1 MLMVFQFLCCQ
12 NIKFFVDACKNHFGL
27 KESDLF
33 EPMML
38 YNLTNFHK
46 VLITLAKLSLCDI
59 VKDLHKDIPYVE
71 SELLLVCELFI
82 ELF

>member
-1 MLMVFQFLCCQ
+1 MFQFLCCQ

-27 KESDLF
+27 KEDLF

-46 VLITLAKLSLCDI
+46 VLITLAKLSQCDI
-59 VKDLHKDIPYVE
+59 VKELHKDIP
-71 SELLLVCELFI
+71 
-82 ELF
+82 